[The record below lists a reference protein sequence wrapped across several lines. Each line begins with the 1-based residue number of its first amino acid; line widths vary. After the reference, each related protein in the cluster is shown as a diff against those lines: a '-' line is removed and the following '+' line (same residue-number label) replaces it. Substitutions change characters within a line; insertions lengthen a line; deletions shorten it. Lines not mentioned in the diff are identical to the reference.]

1 MEARMPVRRIAL
13 PMAVCA
19 IGLLSLSGMQA
30 QTAPGQG
37 PTVTLKPGEVLPY
50 NPDGIGRKGTGKATY
65 NTAKAKLD
73 AGGKIVGG
81 TIHTNDPGIFC
92 AMGNAGWDFLW
103 IEMQHSPL
111 TYEDVGRMLYA
122 CRGMS
127 ATPMLRVPD
136 ATEADVQKATDL
148 GVLGIIVPTV
158 ETVEKAQA
166 SARWTRFPPVGR
178 RSAGQNQAGVLWP
191 NVNLRQT
198 YNDNVLVVNM
208 IETPEGVAIAE
219 KIAAVPG
226 VDVVFAASGDLG
238 NFSGYAEGQPH
249 YEALIAR
256 VHQATLKAGKKL
268 GGPSRWYE
276 RSGFSF
282 FQAERESVH
291 IDAAT
296 KAQLAK
302 MPGAG
307 NLKK

>member
-1 MEARMPVRRIAL
+1 MTVRRLCSLAV
-13 PMAVCA
+13 VCA
-19 IGLLSLSGMQA
+19 VAGFSLSSPRA
-30 QTAPGQG
+30 QDQK
-37 PTVTLKPGEVLPY
+37 VTLKPGEVVPY
-50 NPDGIGRKGTGKATY
+50 NPDGVGRKGTGKASY
-65 NTAKAKLD
+65 NTAKAKLE

-81 TIHTNDPGIFC
+81 TIHTSDPGIFC

-122 CRGMS
+122 CRGMT

-136 ATEADVQKATDL
+136 ATEADIQKATDL

-191 NVNLRQT
+191 NANLRQT

-208 IETPEGVAIAE
+208 IETPEGVAIADR
-219 KIAAVPG
+219 IAAVPG

-249 YEALIAR
+249 YEALVTR
-256 VHQATLKAGKKL
+256 VHDATLAAGKKL
-268 GGPSRWYE
+268 GGPSRWYD
-276 RSGFSF
+276 RTGYSF

-296 KAQLAK
+296 KAALAK

-307 NLKK
+307 NVRK

>member
-1 MEARMPVRRIAL
+1 MTLRRLAFLAAACGIAAASI
-13 PMAVCA
+13 PATRA
-19 IGLLSLSGMQA
+19 QQA
-30 QTAPGQG
+30 APQG

-50 NPDGIGRKGTGKATY
+50 NPNGIGRKGTGKATY

-81 TIHTNDPGIFC
+81 TIHTTDPDIFC
-92 AMGNAGWDFLW
+92 AMGNAGWDYLW
-103 IEMQHSPL
+103 IEMQHSPMS
-111 TYEDVGRMLYA
+111 YEDVGRMLHA
-122 CRGMS
+122 CRGMT

-136 ATEADVQKATDL
+136 ATEADIQKATDL

-158 ETVEKAQA
+158 ETVEKAEA
-166 SARWTRFPPVGR
+166 SAKFTRYPPTGR
-178 RSAGQNQAGVLWP
+178 RSAGQNQALQVWP
-191 NVNLRQT
+191 GINLRQT

-208 IETPEGVAIAE
+208 IETPEGVAIVE

-238 NFSGYAEGQPH
+238 NFSGYAMGEPH
-249 YEALIAR
+249 YEAMITR
-256 VHQATLKAGKKL
+256 VHDATLKAGKKL
-268 GGPSRWYE
+268 GGPARWYD
-276 RSGFSF
+276 RGGYSF
-282 FQAERESVH
+282 FQAERERVF

-296 KAQLAK
+296 KAALEK

>member
-1 MEARMPVRRIAL
+1 MTVRR
-13 PMAVCA
+13 P
-19 IGLLSLSGMQA
+19 GLLLTGGSAVFVALLAVQQGIPA
-30 QTAPGQG
+30 AAQG
-37 PTVTLKPGEVLPY
+37 PIVLKPGEVLPY

-122 CRGMS
+122 CRGMA

-136 ATEADVQKATDL
+136 ATEADIQKATDL

-166 SARWTRFPPVGR
+166 SAMWTRLPPVGR

-249 YEALIAR
+249 YEALINR
-256 VHQATLKAGKKL
+256 VHDATLKAGKKL
-268 GGPSRWYE
+268 GGPARWYD
-276 RSGFSF
+276 RAGYSF
-282 FQAERESVH
+282 FQAGRESVY

-296 KAQLAK
+296 KAELAK

-307 NLKK
+307 VAGRK